1 MQPVVTVGIDGS
13 PESLSA
19 AQWATDGAEK
29 RRLTLRLLH
38 AWPLPAPEPARGRC
52 AVAAVSHD

>member
-19 AQWATDGAEK
+19 AHRATGGAEK
-29 RRLTLRLLH
+29 RRLTSRPLH
-38 AWPLPAPEPARGRC
+38 AWPLPAPGPARGRR
-52 AVAAVSHD
+52 AVAHD